1 MQNKHKPLT
10 SCRCLLAIA
19 DDLCA
24 KSLRD
29 ILHNMKVADLLL
41 ARDGAAAIFQLQQ
54 KPDIDFVIAQED
66 MPASPGMD
74 ILKFVRLDRNWSRPA
89 IPVLSIGWKWT
100 REKIESHRDAGVS
113 DILNYPVSQHSIQR
127 RIVSALYSE
136 QPFITT
142 ELYCGP
148 DRRHRN
154 KPGYQGPFRRC
165 TDRTA
170 EQLAVKSADITKRAP
185 PPQDVMTKKIEDPSA
200 MSQEALAKLV
210 KKQK

>member
-10 SCRCLLAIA
+10 SCSCLLAIA

-29 ILHNMKVADLLL
+29 ILHNMKVTDLLF
-41 ARDGAAAIFQLQQ
+41 ARDGAAAIFQLQR
-54 KPDIDFVIAQED
+54 KPEIDFVIAQED

-74 ILKFVRLDRNWSRPA
+74 ILKFVRLDRKWSRPT

-100 REKIESHRDAGVS
+100 REKIESQRDAGVN
-113 DILNYPVSQHSIQR
+113 DILNYPISQHSIQR

-154 KPGYQGPFRRC
+154 EPGYRGPFRRC
-165 TDRTA
+165 ADRTA
-170 EQLAVKSADITKRAP
+170 EVAAVKSVDIPTVAP
-185 PPQDVMTKKIEDPSA
+185 KPQDVMTENIEDPSA
-200 MSQEALAKLV
+200 MSQAALAKLV